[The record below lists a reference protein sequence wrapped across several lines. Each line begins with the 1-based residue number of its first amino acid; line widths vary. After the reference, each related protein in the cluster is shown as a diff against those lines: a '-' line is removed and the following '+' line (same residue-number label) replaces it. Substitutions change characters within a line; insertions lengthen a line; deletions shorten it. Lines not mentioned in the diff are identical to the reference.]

1 MTTSQYALAPDLQ
14 LLLLSLQEP
23 GGTAGE
29 RATLRAQRATAAL
42 TSGLGVLAGTLALF
56 DAAMLLWL

>member
-1 MTTSQYALAPDLQ
+1 MTTSEYALAPDLQ

-23 GGTAGE
+23 GGTAAERGE
-29 RATLRAQRATAAL
+29 LRARRATAAL
-42 TSGLGVLAGTLALF
+42 TGGLGVLAGSLALF